1 MTDAASPSYPD
12 TRTRLA
18 VASDDGSFSSLIDG
32 AYAMLQRRRL
42 VIIAFVLLG
51 LLGGVVKTLV
61 TPRTYIASTS
71 IIVESRDSQVAGVQV
86 EEGKDIASPTI
97 DSEVQALRA
106 PELMTKV
113 ARDLQLFRDPEF
125 NPALRKSGLT
135 DQMFGNSN
143 ASRSMTP
150 EQQTATALSNL
161 QRKMTIRRAG
171 LSFVITI
178 TMRSEDPA
186 KAARIADAMA
196 VAYLQAQLDAK
207 LLATRQAGQWLNQQ
221 VGSLKGQLQEQSSAV
236 QSERAASGLIG
247 GGGSIADQQVRALTA
262 QLSEARAELAARE
275 ARFGSSAGLGGGASS
290 AGEVLASP
298 VIQGLRQ
305 RESEA
310 NRKISELSIR
320 FGPQHPQMQMAR
332 QEKSDIERQI
342 REETSRIVRGNSSEL
357 DVARRR
363 VASIQGD
370 LNSWTAKLTN
380 ETRRASKL
388 QQLEGQAEATQRTY
402 ESYVQRLQQVTD
414 LEKLQRPDARILA
427 KATIPLRPDT
437 PRPALDLAMGLLGGL
452 FGAILV
458 ASMLEGLQRG
468 LRTPQSVEDWS
479 GAPCLVS
486 VPKLSAKNLKE
497 LIAKQGRGPADY
509 VAVKPLSMYSEALRQ
524 MRADLILAPSD
535 GKAPQVVLFSSAVA
549 GEGKS
554 TTAFAFAR
562 TLAMSGAK
570 TLLLEA
576 DIRRPSISG
585 VSGLVAK
592 QSLIDV
598 IDNPELFAQGVL
610 KDELT
615 DLHVLPS
622 KSVDDRAGVD
632 SALERL
638 PSLLDQLRQQYQ
650 FIVIDTAP
658 VLAVAETQV
667 MARAAD
673 AVILIVRWGATSG
686 DAVRLAVR
694 ELEAS
699 RIQPRGVVLNGV
711 DLEIQSRYTR
721 GDAASYYQYYKKYYT
736 K

>member
-1 MTDAASPSYPD
+1 
-12 TRTRLA
+12 
-18 VASDDGSFSSLIDG
+18 
-32 AYAMLQRRRL
+32 
-42 VIIAFVLLG
+42 
-51 LLGGVVKTLV
+51 
-61 TPRTYIASTS
+61 
-71 IIVESRDSQVAGVQV
+71 
-86 EEGKDIASPTI
+86 
-97 DSEVQALRA
+97 
-106 PELMTKV
+106 
-113 ARDLQLFRDPEF
+113 
-125 NPALRKSGLT
+125 
-135 DQMFGNSN
+135 
-143 ASRSMTP
+143 
-150 EQQTATALSNL
+150 
-161 QRKMTIRRAG
+161 
-171 LSFVITI
+171 
-178 TMRSEDPA
+178 
-186 KAARIADAMA
+186 
-196 VAYLQAQLDAK
+196 
-207 LLATRQAGQWLNQQ
+207 
-221 VGSLKGQLQEQSSAV
+221 
-236 QSERAASGLIG
+236 
-247 GGGSIADQQVRALTA
+247 
-262 QLSEARAELAARE
+262 
-275 ARFGSSAGLGGGASS
+275 
-290 AGEVLASP
+290 
-298 VIQGLRQ
+298 
-305 RESEA
+305 
-310 NRKISELSIR
+310 
-320 FGPQHPQMQMAR
+320 
-332 QEKSDIERQI
+332 
-342 REETSRIVRGNSSEL
+342 
-357 DVARRR
+357 
-363 VASIQGD
+363 
-370 LNSWTAKLTN
+370 
-380 ETRRASKL
+380 
-388 QQLEGQAEATQRTY
+388 LEGQAEATQRTY

-468 LRTPQSVEDWS
+468 LRTPQAVEDWS

-486 VPKLSAKNLKE
+486 VPKLSARNLKE
-497 LIAKQGRGPADY
+497 LIAKEGRGPADY

-585 VSGLVAK
+585 VSGLLAK

-598 IDNPELFAQGVL
+598 IDNPELFAKGVL